1 MLSVIEYV
9 VMFRVS
15 NDLTNLVKS
24 IVFYVTGN
32 TTFNRESLTTF
43 HHLYNCFC
51 RGNEDEWFLHEN
63 TKKEMSTLAKRP
75 QQPQDYNHHQD
86 GLLLDVDEDLGGWVQ
101 KITLRIYES
110 NSNLGEKK
118 GFFFKCKSLFS
129 KKKWKDEGWSII
141 DAC

>member
-1 MLSVIEYV
+1 MLFGYLMIWRIGFNIYV
-9 VMFRVS
+9 FG
-15 NDLTNLVKS
+15 T
-24 IVFYVTGN
+24 
-32 TTFNRESLTTF
+32 TTFNWESRTTF

-101 KITLRIYES
+101 KISLRIYES
-110 NSNLGEKK
+110 NSNLGRKI
-118 GFFFKCKSLFS
+118 FFFSSVNLSLVSLVRKSE
-129 KKKWKDEGWSII
+129 KMKGDQP
-141 DAC
+141 

>member
-1 MLSVIEYV
+1 MLFGYLMIWRVGFNIYV
-9 VMFRVS
+9 FG
-15 NDLTNLVKS
+15 T
-24 IVFYVTGN
+24 
-32 TTFNRESLTTF
+32 TTFNWESRTTF

-101 KITLRIYES
+101 KISLRIYES
-110 NSNLGEKK
+110 NSNLGRKK
-118 GFFFKCKSLFS
+118 IFFFFKCESLFSLFS

>member
-1 MLSVIEYV
+1 MLFGYLMIWRVGFNIYV
-9 VMFRVS
+9 FG
-15 NDLTNLVKS
+15 T
-24 IVFYVTGN
+24 
-32 TTFNRESLTTF
+32 TTFNWESRTTF

-101 KITLRIYES
+101 KISLRIYES
-110 NSNLGEKK
+110 NSNLGRKKIFFSSVNLSLVSLVRKSEKMK
-118 GFFFKCKSLFS
+118 GDQS
-129 KKKWKDEGWSII
+129 
-141 DAC
+141 